1 MAAAPVAPVASAPAE
16 PSISNNIK
24 EVFTYR
30 DYKSKMND
38 FTSKLDEIIYFCEMV
53 DIDKIDQFLIDFIET
68 YDFYKENDEDGDDN
82 TDGDYG
88 YSDLNN
94 DKTIDELINK
104 TRYTDMKTYI
114 DDNSDKIKDL
124 CKKLQ
129 YNDKIKNYLTDDEGN
144 IETIKKDLG
153 SQTPNIIEQIEK
165 IIRLLEI
172 RTNVNKIAPLPFEK
186 LKFNNVALINKND
199 IICAISYS
207 FFKRI
212 YKKLHV
218 LNNEDKGLNNDFLE
232 VFKYEFYLIYTK
244 LHTNFKEILTAN
256 NNTSISISS
265 VIKNITEIKQEFE
278 TYKSPPQSPTPPQEA
293 P

>member
-1 MAAAPVAPVASAPAE
+1 
-16 PSISNNIK
+16 
-24 EVFTYR
+24 
-30 DYKSKMND
+30 MND
-38 FTSKLDEIIYFCEMV
+38 FVSKLDEIIYFCEMV

-68 YDFYKENDEDGDDN
+68 CDFYKENEDGDDN

-94 DKTIDELINK
+94 EKTIDGLIEK
-104 TRYTDMKTYI
+104 TRYTDMTTYI
-114 DDNSDKIKDL
+114 NDNSNKIKDL

-129 YNDKIKNYLTDDEGN
+129 EYNGKIKNYLTNEEDN
-144 IETIKKDLG
+144 IKKDLK

-186 LKFNNVALINKND
+186 LKFNNVALINKNN

-207 FFKRI
+207 FFKKI

-218 LNNEDKGLNNDFLE
+218 LNNEDNGLNNEFFE

-244 LHTNFKEILTAN
+244 LHTKFKDILSTNAPD
-256 NNTSISISS
+256 ISS
-265 VIKNITEIKQEFE
+265 VIKDITEIKQDFE
-278 TYKSPPQSPTPPQEA
+278 TYKSPSSTPPQE
-293 P
+293 PQ

>member
-1 MAAAPVAPVASAPAE
+1 MADTAAAS
-16 PSISNNIK
+16 SIGDNF
-24 EVFTYR
+24 VDAFTYR
-30 DYKSKMND
+30 DYKGKMND
-38 FTSKLDEIIYFCEMV
+38 FVSKLDEIIYFCEMV

-82 TDGDYG
+82 TEGDYG

-94 DKTIDELINK
+94 DKTIVELIKK

-114 DDNSDKIKDL
+114 DYNSYKIKDL

-129 YNDKIKNYLTDDEGN
+129 EYYGKIKKNLTNEEGN

-207 FFKRI
+207 FFKKI

-218 LNNEDKGLNNDFLE
+218 LNNEDNGLNNDFLE

-244 LHTNFKEILTAN
+244 LHAKFKNILSTNAPD
-256 NNTSISISS
+256 ISN
-265 VIKNITEIKQEFE
+265 VINNITEIKQDFE
-278 TYKSPPQSPTPPQEA
+278 TYKSPSSTPPQEA

>member
-1 MAAAPVAPVASAPAE
+1 M
-16 PSISNNIK
+16 
-24 EVFTYR
+24 T
-30 DYKSKMND
+30 
-38 FTSKLDEIIYFCEMV
+38 
-53 DIDKIDQFLIDFIET
+53 
-68 YDFYKENDEDGDDN
+68 
-82 TDGDYG
+82 
-88 YSDLNN
+88 
-94 DKTIDELINK
+94 
-104 TRYTDMKTYI
+104 TYI
-114 DDNSDKIKDL
+114 NDNSNKIKDL

-129 YNDKIKNYLTDDEGN
+129 EYNGKIKNYLTNEEGN
-144 IETIKKDLG
+144 IETIKKDLK

-218 LNNEDKGLNNDFLE
+218 LNNEDNGLNNEFFE

-244 LHTNFKEILTAN
+244 LHTKFKDILSTNAPD
-256 NNTSISISS
+256 IIA
-265 VIKNITEIKQEFE
+265 VIKNITEIKQVFE
-278 TYKSPPQSPTPPQEA
+278 TYKYTPQSPPQEQQQ
-293 P
+293 

>member
-1 MAAAPVAPVASAPAE
+1 MAATAATAAT
-16 PSISNNIK
+16 SIGK
-24 EVFTYR
+24 KLEDVFTYR

-68 YDFYKENDEDGDDN
+68 CDFYKENEDGDDN

-94 DKTIDELINK
+94 DNIIDNIIEK
-104 TRYTDMKTYI
+104 TRYTDMTTYI
-114 DDNSDKIKDL
+114 NDNSNKIKDL
-124 CKKLQ
+124 CIKLND
-129 YNDKIKNYLTDDEGN
+129 YNGKIKKYLTNEEDN
-144 IETIKKDLG
+144 IKKDLG

-172 RTNVNKIAPLPFEK
+172 RTKVDKIAPLPFEK
-186 LKFNNVALINKND
+186 LRFNNVALINKND

-207 FFKRI
+207 FFKKI

-218 LNNEDKGLNNDFLE
+218 LNNEDNGLNNEFFE

-244 LHTNFKEILTAN
+244 LHAKFKEILTAN
-256 NNTSISISS
+256 NTSIISS
-265 VIKNITEIKQEFE
+265 VINNITEIKQDFE
-278 TYKSPPQSPTPPQEA
+278 TYKFTPQSPQEPPQ
-293 P
+293 

>member
-1 MAAAPVAPVASAPAE
+1 MAAPAVT
-16 PSISNNIK
+16 SISSKID

-68 YDFYKENDEDGDDN
+68 YDFYKENEDGNDN
-82 TDGDYG
+82 TEGDYG

-94 DKTIDELINK
+94 EKTIDGLIEK
-104 TRYTDMKTYI
+104 TRYTDMTTYI
-114 DDNSDKIKDL
+114 NDNSNKIKDL

-129 YNDKIKNYLTDDEGN
+129 EYNGKIKNYLTNEEDN
-144 IETIKKDLG
+144 IKKDLK

-199 IICAISYS
+199 IICAINYS
-207 FFKRI
+207 FFKKI

-218 LNNEDKGLNNDFLE
+218 LNNEDNGLYNEFFE

-244 LHTNFKEILTAN
+244 LHTKFKDILSTNAPD
-256 NNTSISISS
+256 IIA

-278 TYKSPPQSPTPPQEA
+278 TYKSTPQSPPQEQQQ
-293 P
+293 

>member
-1 MAAAPVAPVASAPAE
+1 MADTAAAS
-16 PSISNNIK
+16 SIGDNF
-24 EVFTYR
+24 VDAFTYR
-30 DYKSKMND
+30 DYKGKMND
-38 FTSKLDEIIYFCEMV
+38 FVSKLDEIIYFCEMV

-68 YDFYKENDEDGDDN
+68 CDFYKENDDDDN
-82 TDGDYG
+82 TEGDYG

-94 DKTIDELINK
+94 EKTIEDELIKK
-104 TRYTDMKTYI
+104 TRYIDMTTYI
-114 DDNSDKIKDL
+114 NDNSNKIKEL
-124 CKKLQ
+124 FTKLKE
-129 YNDKIKNYLTDDEGN
+129 YNGKIKNYLTNEEDN
-144 IETIKKDLG
+144 IKKDLG

-207 FFKRI
+207 FFKKI

-218 LNNEDKGLNNDFLE
+218 LNNEDNGLNNDFLE

-244 LHTNFKEILTAN
+244 LHAKFKNILSTNAPD
-256 NNTSISISS
+256 ISN
-265 VIKNITEIKQEFE
+265 VINNITEIKQDFE
-278 TYKSPPQSPTPPQEA
+278 TYKSPSSTPPQEA